1 MSENQND
8 LHNSHLIQAIM
19 NRFKAVLGETEKQ
32 CGIVARFNVKKDKLG
47 EMREAIEKS
56 VPPTQQEAGC
66 LHYEYSQDIDD
77 ETVFVLVEQW
87 SDLQKLALHFK
98 TSHFQ
103 EVAQTL
109 DAILADEPVITLTSP
124 VKQGQ
129 I

>member
-8 LHNSHLIQAIM
+8 LHNSDLIQAIM
-19 NRFKAVLGETEKQ
+19 NRFKAVIGETEKP
-32 CGIVARFNVKKDKLG
+32 CGIVARFKVKKDKLG

-87 SDLQKLALHFK
+87 SDLHKLAMHFK

-103 EVAQTL
+103 EVSQKL
-109 DAILADEPVITLTSP
+109 EAILADEPVITLTSP
-124 VKQGQ
+124 VKEEQR
-129 I
+129 

>member
-8 LHNSHLIQAIM
+8 LHNPDLGQAII
-19 NRFKAVLGETEKQ
+19 NRFNAVPGEAEKP

-47 EMREAIEKS
+47 EMREVIQKS
-56 VPPTQQEAGC
+56 VPPTQKEPGC

-87 SDLQKLALHFK
+87 RDLPKLEMHFK
-98 TSHFQ
+98 TSHFR
-103 EVAQTL
+103 ETAETL
-109 DAILADEPVITLTSP
+109 GAILANDPVITLTRP
-124 VKQGQ
+124 VKEEQ

>member
-1 MSENQND
+1 LSENQND
-8 LHNSHLIQAIM
+8 LHNSDLIQPIM
-19 NRFKAVLGETEKQ
+19 NRFKAALGEAEKP
-32 CGIVARFNVKKDKLG
+32 CGIVARFKVNKDKLS

-87 SDLQKLALHFK
+87 RDLQKLAMHFK

-109 DAILADEPVITLTSP
+109 DAILAEEPVITLTSP
-124 VKQGQ
+124 VKEER

>member
-8 LHNSHLIQAIM
+8 LHNSDLIQAIM
-19 NRFKAVLGETEKQ
+19 NRFKAVLGEAEKP
-32 CGIVARFNVKKDKLG
+32 CGIVARFKVKKDKLS
-47 EMREAIEKS
+47 EMREAIQKS
-56 VPPTQQEAGC
+56 VPPTQKEAGC

-87 SDLQKLALHFK
+87 RDLPTLEMHFK

-109 DAILADEPVITLTSP
+109 DAILAEEPVITLTRP
-124 VKQGQ
+124 MKEEQ

>member
-1 MSENQND
+1 MPTN
-8 LHNSHLIQAIM
+8 AR
-19 NRFKAVLGETEKQ
+19 RFIARWAVPGEAEKP
-32 CGIVARFNVKKDKLG
+32 CGIVVRFKVKKDKLG
-47 EMREAIEKS
+47 EKREAIQKS
-56 VPPTQQEAGC
+56 VPQTQKEAGC

-87 SDLQKLALHFK
+87 HDLPKLEMHFQ

-109 DAILADEPVITLTSP
+109 GAILENEPVITRTRP
-124 VKQGQ
+124 VKEEQ

>member
-8 LHNSHLIQAIM
+8 LHNSDLVQAII
-19 NRFKAVLGETEKQ
+19 NRFSALPGDTEKP
-32 CGIVARFNVKKDKLG
+32 CGIVARFKVKMDELG
-47 EMREAIEKS
+47 KMREAIQKS
-56 VPPTQQEAGC
+56 VPQTQKEPGC

-87 SDLQKLALHFK
+87 RDLPSLEMHFK

-103 EVAQTL
+103 ETTQTL
-109 DAILADEPVITLTSP
+109 GEILANDPVITLTRP
-124 VKQGQ
+124 VKEEQ